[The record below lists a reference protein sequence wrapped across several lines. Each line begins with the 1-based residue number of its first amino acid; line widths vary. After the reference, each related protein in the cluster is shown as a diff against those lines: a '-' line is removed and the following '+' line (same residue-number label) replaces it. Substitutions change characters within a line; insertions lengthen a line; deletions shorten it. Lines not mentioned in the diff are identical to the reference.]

1 MDIVKIQSLIAQ
13 GRLVELSDVDP
24 TKSYLQLGIY
34 QPGNRQK
41 GASDFN
47 TYAPFAIPL
56 SELISGFKYEIGQY
70 VPSEGGI
77 IFHRWLSIAPLQA
90 PQNGPVQNYL
100 VLSPIGLV
108 TEVYSNVT
116 GIPNIGV
123 TAQSKWDGLGNS
135 NAIVSQVGHTT
146 SAAQVCL
153 NSTNGGKNDWY
164 LPSLG
169 EAYYI
174 WNNIYDIS
182 RVVEALGSNLIKDQ
196 GSYWTSTEYSQPSG
210 TLTTAFSYRFNG
222 DRFDAVNKSNAL
234 NVIAV
239 RKFSI

>member
-1 MDIVKIQSLIAQ
+1 MDEFKIQALISQNKVA
-13 GRLVELSDVDP
+13 RLNQVDP
-24 TKSYLQLGIY
+24 DNTYVQVGIY
-34 QPGNRQK
+34 QKGNQK
-41 GASDFN
+41 RRSGNANVYPPAAMS
-47 TYAPFAIPL
+47 L

-70 VPSEGGI
+70 VPEEGGI
-77 IFHRWLSIAPLQA
+77 IFHRWLSTAPLQT
-90 PQNGPVQNYL
+90 PQKGPVQNYL

-108 TEVYSNVT
+108 AEVYSNVT

-123 TAQSKWDGLGNS
+123 TAQSKWDGLKNS

-146 SAAQVCL
+146 SAARLCL
-153 NSTNGGKNDWY
+153 SSTDGGKNDWY
-164 LPSLG
+164 LPSIG

-182 RVVEALGSNLIKDQ
+182 RVIEALGSNLIKDQ

-210 TLTTAFSYRFNG
+210 TLNTAFSYRFNG
-222 DRFDAVNKSNAL
+222 DRFDAVNKSNVL